1 MQQGT
6 TSKQRINFLYEESPS
21 SLWNS
26 HRNFSTYGLKGLK
39 DFLNSPWRRCRSLLL
54 LFGCGDVVACKVLIV
69 KFLKWLLS
77 MWYTFC
83 GGVKGYCCGSVV
95 VQLLLVKL
103 QWYSFS
109 DV

>member
-1 MQQGT
+1 MAVV
-6 TSKQRINFLYEESPS
+6 NVVHFL
-21 SLWNS
+21 
-26 HRNFSTYGLKGLK
+26 
-39 DFLNSPWRRCRSLLL
+39 RRCRSLLL

-83 GGVKGYCCGSVV
+83 GGVKGYCCCSVV